1 LKQVGQSR
9 EPPSTIVDDSSVRNL
24 SRAIDE
30 RKKATKTKRNIL
42 CGAFALLA
50 LACLALTQNARAL
63 NPPPDGGYPG
73 GNTAEGQTALFSLT
87 SGTYNTAV
95 GFFSLRSN
103 TSGNFNTAIGVGTLL
118 LNTGDENTATG
129 ATALLSNTTGSFNTA
144 SGTQALL
151 KNTTG
156 NFNTANGFEALYG
169 NITGDNNTANGYG
182 ALVVNVTGSDN
193 TANGVA
199 ALRNNFA
206 GGSNVANGSFALY
219 NNTYGDLNTAIGGSA
234 LYNNTNGR
242 ENIALGYAAGRDIV
256 TADNVIAIG
265 APGLDVR
272 RTCCIGNI
280 YATTTV
286 NATTLPVVVSPDGQL
301 GTFSS
306 SQRFKKEIK
315 PMDQISEAILRLKPV
330 TFHYKTDNK
339 GTPQFGLI
347 AEEVA
352 DVNPD
357 LVVRDEKGE
366 IYTVRY
372 DAVNAML
379 LNEFLKTYRKVD
391 QQGRIVQDQQAII
404 ADLKSTVVQQEKGIK
419 LLTARLEE
427 QDSKIQKVSAQLATV
442 SPPVVDSK
450 RRIVCR
456 KLCSTINR

>member
-1 LKQVGQSR
+1 M
-9 EPPSTIVDDSSVRNL
+9 
-24 SRAIDE
+24 
-30 RKKATKTKRNIL
+30 
-42 CGAFALLA
+42 

-73 GNTAEGQTALFSLT
+73 GNTAEGQSALLSLT

-103 TSGNFNTAIGVGTLL
+103 ITGNFNTAIGAGTLL

-151 KNTTG
+151 RNTTG

-169 NITGDNNTANGYG
+169 NTTGDNNTANGYG

-206 GGSNVANGSFALY
+206 GGGNVANGSFAMY
-219 NNTYGDLNTAIGGSA
+219 NNTYGDLNTAIGGGA
-234 LYNNTNGR
+234 LQNNTTGR
-242 ENIALGYAAGRDIV
+242 ENIALGYGAGRDIV
-256 TADNVIAIG
+256 TAYNSIAIG
-265 APGLDVR
+265 APGLDVS
-272 RTCCIGNI
+272 RTCCINNI
-280 YATTTV
+280 FATTTV
-286 NATTLPVVVSPDGQL
+286 NASTLPVVISPDGQL
-301 GTFSS
+301 GTASS

-315 PMDQISEAILRLKPV
+315 LMDQLSEAILRLKPV
-330 TFHYKTDNK
+330 TFQYKTDNK

-352 DVNPD
+352 EVNPD

-372 DAVNAML
+372 DVVNAML
-379 LNEFLKTYRKVD
+379 LNEFLKAYRKVE
-391 QQGRIVQDQQAII
+391 QQGHKAQDQEAII
-404 ADLKSTVVQQEKGIK
+404 ADLKSTVAQQQKGME

-427 QDSKIQKVSAQLATV
+427 QDSKIRKVSDQLATASAHV
-442 SPPVVDSK
+442 GDSK

-456 KLCSTINR
+456 KSRSPISREVAVQPLTNPQLNNN

>member
-1 LKQVGQSR
+1 M
-9 EPPSTIVDDSSVRNL
+9 
-24 SRAIDE
+24 
-30 RKKATKTKRNIL
+30 
-42 CGAFALLA
+42 FA
-50 LACLALTQNARAL
+50 LACLAYIQNAMAVS
-63 NPPPDGGYPG
+63 PAPDGGYPR
-73 GNTAEGQTALFSLT
+73 GNTAEGESALFSLT

-95 GFFSLRSN
+95 GFFSLRSV
-103 TSGNFNTAIGVGTLL
+103 TTGNFNTAIGVGTLP

-169 NITGDNNTANGYG
+169 NISGDNNTASGYG

-199 ALRNNFA
+199 ALRNNFS
-206 GGSNVANGSFALY
+206 GGSNVANGSFAMY
-219 NNTYGDLNTAIGGSA
+219 NNTSGDLNTAIGGSA
-234 LYNNTNGR
+234 LQNNTNGR

-301 GTFSS
+301 GTSSS

-339 GTPQFGLI
+339 VTPQFGLI

-391 QQGRIVQDQQAII
+391 QQGRKVQDQQAII
-404 ADLKSTVVQQEKGIK
+404 ADLKSTLTQQRKGME
-419 LLTARLEE
+419 LLVARLKA
-427 QDSKIQKVSAQLATV
+427 QDSKIRKVSEQLATASAHV
-442 SPPVVDSK
+442 GGLEAKDCVPQ
-450 RRIVCR
+450 IA
-456 KLCSTINR
+456 LTNQ

>member
-1 LKQVGQSR
+1 M
-9 EPPSTIVDDSSVRNL
+9 
-24 SRAIDE
+24 
-30 RKKATKTKRNIL
+30 
-42 CGAFALLA
+42 FA
-50 LACLALTQNARAL
+50 LACLAFIQHAQAVS
-63 NPPPDGGYPG
+63 PAPDGGYPG
-73 GNTAEGQTALFSLT
+73 GNTAEGQNALFSLS
-87 SGTYNTAV
+87 SGTYNTAL

-103 TSGNFNTAIGVGTLL
+103 TTGNLNTAIGAGTLL

-129 ATALLSNTTGSFNTA
+129 ATALLSNTTGSSNTA

-391 QQGRIVQDQQAII
+391 QQGRKVQDQQAII
-404 ADLKSTVVQQEKGIK
+404 ADLKSTVVQQQKGIK

-427 QDSKIQKVSAQLATV
+427 QDSKIQKVSDQLAHSESARGGLEAKDCVPQIALT
-442 SPPVVDSK
+442 
-450 RRIVCR
+450 
-456 KLCSTINR
+456 NQ

>member
-1 LKQVGQSR
+1 M
-9 EPPSTIVDDSSVRNL
+9 
-24 SRAIDE
+24 
-30 RKKATKTKRNIL
+30 
-42 CGAFALLA
+42 FA
-50 LACLALTQNARAL
+50 LACLAFVQHAQAVS
-63 NPPPDGGYPG
+63 PAPDGGYPG
-73 GNTAEGQTALFSLT
+73 GNTAEGQNALFSLS
-87 SGTYNTAV
+87 SGAYNSAL

-103 TSGNFNTAIGVGTLL
+103 TTGNFNTAIGAGTLL
-118 LNTGDENTATG
+118 VNTGDENTATG
-129 ATALLSNTTGSFNTA
+129 ATALLNNTTGSFNTA

-199 ALRNNFA
+199 ALRNNFS
-206 GGSNVANGSFALY
+206 GGSNVAIGSFALY
-219 NNTYGDLNTAIGGSA
+219 NNIYGDLNTAIGGGA
-234 LYNNTNGR
+234 LQNNTNGR
-242 ENIALGYAAGRDIV
+242 ENIAVGYAAGRDIV

-286 NATTLPVVVSPDGQL
+286 NATTLPEVVSPPGHL
-301 GTFSS
+301 ATSS
-306 SQRFKKEIK
+306 TSQRFTTEIK
-315 PMDQISEAILRLKPV
+315 PMDQISEAILCLKPV

-379 LNEFLKTYRKVD
+379 LNEFLKMYRKID
-391 QQGRIVQDQQAII
+391 QQGRKVQDQQTII
-404 ADLKSTVVQQEKGIK
+404 ADLKSTVAQQQKGMER
-419 LLTARLEE
+419 LTARLEE
-427 QDSKIQKVSAQLATV
+427 QDSKIQKVSDQRATA
-442 SPPVVDSK
+442 SAHLGDSK

-456 KLCSTINR
+456 KVALNNQ